1 MSKKKLFEDD
11 SEEDIAIKTENEYAK
26 KYDTWRKKEEI
37 YKCKFYLS
45 FFKVRNNCLEQKETS
60 LTDTKVALKANK
72 HHTTI
77 L

>member
-37 YKCKFYLS
+37 YKCKFICPFS
-45 FFKVRNNCLEQKETS
+45 KFEITIETS
-60 LTDTKVALKANK
+60 LTDTKVAL
-72 HHTTI
+72 
-77 L
+77 